1 MREDGG
7 FNVIKKAIE
16 KLRLHHKEH
25 ISAYGDGN
33 ERRLTGNHE
42 TANMHTFSWVSCIC
56 LNPSVVT
63 SF

>member
-7 FNVIKKAIE
+7 FDLIKKAIE
-16 KLRLHHKEH
+16 KLSLRHKEH

-42 TANMHTFSWVSCIC
+42 TANMHTFSWVCC
-56 LNPSVVT
+56 LCKKYLVVT
-63 SF
+63 

>member
-16 KLRLHHKEH
+16 KLRLRHTEH

-42 TANMHTFSWVSCIC
+42 TASIHTFSWVSCIY
-56 LNPSVVT
+56 LNPLVVT
-63 SF
+63 SS